1 MNAILHEEHLR
12 VTRISLDASSLII
25 FSGVPIDKYSFRVN
39 DGKYYATIK
48 AHPDVLPVK
57 PSIGQHWKVRGSRK
71 VQERNLDSYIMQEH
85 VYEEFEYIECSLPE
99 TNEELIN
106 FIANEKGFPGIGH
119 DKARRVC
126 EALGE
131 DFHNIL
137 SDNCLKSRERLRA
150 SLKEPL
156 TENAINSL
164 FTGYN
169 KYKNLAHCNWMSVHK
184 IPFQIQQRL
193 LKYHDE
199 GTIKAIKNNPYLLV
213 SFGMTFQEVD
223 HLVSNSNFKFEIAN
237 YDHRRLSA
245 ALEFALRKK
254 IKKGHTYTTQNEL
267 KSILLDLFNGDNE
280 LVSATFRSG
289 YNKAQYILNPDTG
302 YYHPTAQLVMENVVA
317 KRLKNLANQT
327 GLYDEDA
334 NKAYLFSVDELPY
347 LLTKKQLKAVKTCL
361 DNAVS
366 CITGGAGTGKTTV
379 LRTVLRAYSQLGFR
393 IHAVALSG
401 RAAMRLHESIGFET
415 ATIAKM
421 LRCPPIKPDLAIQK
435 HVLVIDEASM
445 IDIPTMYRL
454 ITHIDPS
461 VRIIFT
467 GDPQQLPPIGCGK
480 VLSDIV
486 ESKVVANTVL
496 DIVKRQDGAT
506 GIPEYSRQI
515 KQGSLPEK
523 LSRDSIYFHETSDKE
538 ITNVCCEL
546 YRQDPDASR
555 IVAPTKA
562 LVSKINKLTQDLVNS
577 TGALLKVSIDGELQF
592 VKLKLNDVIVF
603 DKNNYSK
610 DIRNGT
616 LGTLS
621 SVTSE
626 DDKFGEITLDTGRVI
641 KVDQT
646 ILDSMSLGYAITL
659 HKAQGSQFKRVII
672 AIPDGLIIDRSWLYT
687 AITRAEEEVHIVGS
701 SDTFKNKVKGIS
713 HAHNR
718 NSYLHELL
726 RQ

>member
-1 MNAILHEEHLR
+1 
-12 VTRISLDASSLII
+12 
-25 FSGVPIDKYSFRVN
+25 
-39 DGKYYATIK
+39 
-48 AHPDVLPVK
+48 
-57 PSIGQHWKVRGSRK
+57 
-71 VQERNLDSYIMQEH
+71 
-85 VYEEFEYIECSLPE
+85 
-99 TNEELIN
+99 
-106 FIANEKGFPGIGH
+106 
-119 DKARRVC
+119 
-126 EALGE
+126 
-131 DFHNIL
+131 
-137 SDNCLKSRERLRA
+137 
-150 SLKEPL
+150 
-156 TENAINSL
+156 
-164 FTGYN
+164 
-169 KYKNLAHCNWMSVHK
+169 
-184 IPFQIQQRL
+184 
-193 LKYHDE
+193 
-199 GTIKAIKNNPYLLV
+199 
-213 SFGMTFQEVD
+213 
-223 HLVSNSNFKFEIAN
+223 
-237 YDHRRLSA
+237 
-245 ALEFALRKK
+245 
-254 IKKGHTYTTQNEL
+254 
-267 KSILLDLFNGDNE
+267 
-280 LVSATFRSG
+280 
-289 YNKAQYILNPDTG
+289 
-302 YYHPTAQLVMENVVA
+302 
-317 KRLKNLANQT
+317 
-327 GLYDEDA
+327 
-334 NKAYLFSVDELPY
+334 
-347 LLTKKQLKAVKTCL
+347 
-361 DNAVS
+361 
-366 CITGGAGTGKTTV
+366 
-379 LRTVLRAYSQLGFR
+379 
-393 IHAVALSG
+393 
-401 RAAMRLHESIGFET
+401 
-415 ATIAKM
+415 
-421 LRCPPIKPDLAIQK
+421 
-435 HVLVIDEASM
+435 M

-515 KQGSLPEK
+515 NQGSLPEK

-659 HKAQGSQFKRVII
+659 HKAQGSQFKR
-672 AIPDGLIIDRSWLYT
+672 
-687 AITRAEEEVHIVGS
+687 
-701 SDTFKNKVKGIS
+701 
-713 HAHNR
+713 
-718 NSYLHELL
+718 
-726 RQ
+726 